1 MRINETNRFKTIEL
15 EMNEQNRLHDEIKLL
30 TDQWYTEV
38 QNSNGWDDDY
48 IFVDKEEKTF
58 ILCEYGEWTF
68 YFEWNFYIKVKNLT
82 HI

>member
-58 ILCEYGEWTF
+58 ILCEYGEWPF

-82 HI
+82 DI